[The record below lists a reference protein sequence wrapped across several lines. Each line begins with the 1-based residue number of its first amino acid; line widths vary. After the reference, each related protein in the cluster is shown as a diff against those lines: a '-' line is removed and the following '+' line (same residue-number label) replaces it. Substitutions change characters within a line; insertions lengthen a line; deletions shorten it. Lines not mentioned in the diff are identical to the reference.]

1 MSSLSSHSWPHP
13 ILTRIH
19 EPGQKPTR
27 ERVLQ
32 NAEECHA
39 NAASITQSTLGA
51 PGTGLLGITATAPEY
66 LAISGVTWQ
75 DPQAPA
81 LPAAG
86 GTQFEIAERERI
98 YAEALQQWR
107 LFLAV
112 KTAIRNQL
120 LASADDVYWTS
131 LKQPLVGYGQRGPR
145 EFITSMVARYAQ
157 FTETV
162 RENTNKHMDV
172 PWTTG
177 PFEVVINQVN
187 HGAILYLPEVL
198 SDQIKCDKLYTI
210 AMKSGRL
217 SQACKKWRLRPVIE
231 KTWVNCTTFFQSEAD
246 DLEHDATT
254 SSAGYA
260 ANLVAQTAMVDAT
273 RVLQEMTS
281 SQAHLASQAH
291 MVHANSSD
299 RVMKLEA
306 ELIATKAQLQA
317 FQASLEMFGNMQS
330 SGGGGGTQQKA
341 PFDYKALPCYCFTHG
356 YNKSHNSG
364 DCKKPCTGHKK
375 EATKTN
381 PMGGR
386 GHTKT

>member
-1 MSSLSSHSWPHP
+1 MSALSNHSWPHP
-13 ILTRIH
+13 VLTRIH

-39 NAASITQSTLGA
+39 NAASVTQSTLGA
-51 PGTGLLGITATAPEY
+51 AGTGLLGITATAAEY
-66 LAISGVTWQ
+66 YAIAGVAWNE
-75 DPQAPA
+75 PAAPG

-86 GTQFEIAERERI
+86 GTQFEIAERQRTHSEEL
-98 YAEALQQWR
+98 AQWR

-145 EFITSMVARYAQ
+145 DFLTLMAAKYAQ

-162 RENTNKHMDV
+162 RATTNQHMDV

-177 PFEVVINQVN
+177 PFEVVVNQID
-187 HGAILYLPEVL
+187 HGATLYLPEVL
-198 SDQIKCDKLYTI
+198 SDQVKCDKLYSI
-210 AMKSGRL
+210 AQQSGRL
-217 SQACKKWRLRPVIE
+217 SQACKKWRLRPLVE
-231 KTWVNCTTFFQSEAD
+231 KTWTNCTTFFQTEAD
-246 DLEHDATT
+246 DLENDDTT

-273 RVLQEMTS
+273 RILRDMTNQQS
-281 SQAHLASQAH
+281 N
-291 MVHANSSD
+291 MVSNNSSD
-299 RVMKLEA
+299 HVMKLEA
-306 ELIATKAQLQA
+306 ELVATKAQLQA
-317 FQASLEMFGNMQS
+317 FQESLKMFGAIQTQ
-330 SGGGGGTQQKA
+330 SGGGNGQQRT
-341 PFDYKALPCYCFTHG
+341 PFDFKALPNYCYTHG
-356 YNKSHNSG
+356 HNKSHDSR
-364 DCKKPCTGHKK
+364 DCKKPCDGHKK

-386 GHTKT
+386 GHRNT